1 MLLVNDTYFQTDV
14 YLSNFFQQLPTDTP
28 SDQLAHITQNIN

>member
-14 YLSNFFQQLPTDTP
+14 NRSNILQQLPTDTP
-28 SDQLAHITQNIN
+28 SDQLTLITQNIN